1 MGTPDTGMVKK
12 SATQPSEGEAR
23 QTAQIVV
30 LGMHRSGTS
39 AITAALAGMGA
50 FVGEEEA
57 LTAKNWENPLGFFER
72 RDARAICDGVLHD
85 CGADWWKVTH
95 FDPNRIPNSVS
106 TARNPEI
113 RALVGLL
120 NEGAAQSRVWAVK
133 EPRLCLML
141 PLFRRHLVN
150 PHIVMMARHPLE
162 VAQSLRR
169 RNGFPISAGL
179 ALWEAY
185 NVAAISGL
193 EGVAP
198 AIVQYDQLVSTPEQT
213 LQKLADELSAG
224 GVSGLD
230 VATGK
235 ENILTDLRRESAE
248 GYSGIQ
254 TLSAAQSELWEVLS
268 RGGPLPTRI
277 SLSEEAKN
285 VLLDFEMDETS
296 RQKTLSEL
304 KEVKSKLKASTDAAE
319 NLKQAQKSLKS
330 GENQIATLTADVATK
345 DQKIVALTKDLT
357 DKSGHVAALS
367 KDLADA
373 TKQVSAL
380 TNDLTDRN
388 GQIAALT
395 KELTARNEQSA
406 LQKRDLA
413 AANEQLANANKQLAG
428 LKANISGLTGEIQE
442 LRKQISQTE
451 SHRDQS
457 IANAKSLDKQKR
469 TLEVA
474 LRDVIK
480 TRDDLKLE
488 AAGYTA
494 ELKALRK
501 TTSALATIT
510 QRLERAEKENSELK
524 TALSVYQSNA
534 ARDVGLKGWLRG
546 LVPGS
551 RAAALRADLGS
562 VGAREIT
569 ISGLQFVGQSDQILL
584 PPPPRPA
591 SRRRVSPRTLA
602 LAPMYPIVWWRQ
614 RHSRRQLELVRSS
627 GLFDQEF
634 YLNQYA
640 DVRGF
645 DAGALQHYMQFGWKE
660 GRVPGRSFDPSAYL
674 AANED
679 LDPYTV
685 NPLLHYIM
693 YGRAEG
699 RPLALQGPPATGLPA
714 LKVGQLSSVDI
725 RIRKTA
731 FGKRL
736 SEIMTGA
743 GSEKLS
749 KALTNSE
756 ARIER
761 SFRKTNAGR
770 ATPLISVIMPT
781 WNRAS
786 IISEAIQSVVEQEYA
801 NWELLVCDDAS
812 DDNTEEVVASFNDTR
827 IRYMPLPKGGA
838 AAARNAGL
846 REARGEL
853 IAYLDSDNIWHPA
866 FLLAMTGALQH
877 QPGRSAAYCDFIDF
891 NEDAAGEY
899 SVRSFERPAFSQ
911 EKLLNKNF
919 IDLNAFVHRREL
931 YDCFGGFNEALTR
944 RQDYDLIIKYTWL
957 RDPIRVQ
964 CILALYRRS
973 EKFVQITT
981 AMRDDESC
989 IPIIQDAISTY
1000 LKDGLPL
1007 STRPHVKKVTI
1018 ISWDLSR
1025 NHFSKPFALAEALAK
1040 DYEVQLIS
1048 FRFFE
1053 EFFPPLKDVQ
1063 PSFETVYIDGADFPD
1078 FFAAMRRALDAITGD
1093 IIYVVKPRLPSL
1105 GLALLANAD
1114 KGTPIV
1120 LEINDLETVVS
1131 KPSNN
1136 DVHQEVLFADTDLG
1150 ARELLNPY
1158 SDLWSQLMDPVA
1170 KQIPVLL
1177 THNKGIDEHFGKRCL
1192 YMRNLKDDAVYDPA
1206 RYDREA
1212 VRAEFGIAPEDRV
1225 ILFGGLLRKHK
1236 GIYELVELVDRLAD
1250 PRYKLLFVGSRVT
1263 PDQERL
1269 MKEYGD
1275 QIRVLPPQDREAMAR
1290 INLASDLVILW
1301 LDPDV
1306 PASHYQMPYKATDA
1320 FAMGP
1325 AVIANNISDLG
1336 ALGKQGYLRIVPFGD
1351 WDGMAKAVRAVFEE
1365 PARSAEIQAAAR
1377 RLYQRQF
1384 SYPAARGSF
1393 ALAAARALNAPL
1405 GPLPVAREFAGR
1417 FNEFHRK
1424 LTQQSADFVP
1434 LKPPSAAAGGEIINV
1449 ITLDDLP
1456 SLSWKDKEGIAVI
1469 MPCIDT
1475 ERGRKTAELL
1485 CERAGTP
1492 LRIFVVEDIR
1502 RQGFIR
1508 TLNETAA
1515 RLDVKYVVYLA
1526 EDAYPGLDWLKIA
1539 RSRLDE
1545 TGKGLL
1551 AFNCGKWHGRIAA
1564 FGMVRKAWAAEIYG
1578 DAILHPGYRAHK
1590 ADNEITVI
1598 ARVKDQFVYQPDA
1611 VLVEYDLEKFISGE
1625 GGAAQ
1630 SSWEEDKLLF
1640 DARFH
1645 DSFDKRVSW
1654 PDLARLKQEYLDQT
1668 GLKEAAGDVR
1678 YVGGQDEIKVLD
1690 VDRLEAFFLHDPEGI
1705 AVVMPAIDLEKA
1717 GKAATF
1723 LQHRAGVPAKYLIVE
1738 DTKRQGFIRTL
1749 NETVGRLDVKYVVY
1763 LAEDAY
1769 PGTDWLRIARERLDR
1784 SGKGLLAFNC
1794 GKWRGRIAAFG
1805 MARMDWVKTLY
1816 GGAVFFEGYKAHKA
1830 DNEITVIAR
1839 AQDAFVYDAN
1849 SVLVEYDPNKVFV
1862 DKVKE
1867 DRTIFRN
1874 RFRSGFDGTA
1884 SMEFLK
1890 EHAAEYFV
1898 NMDEQIAP
1906 ESLANPSPDDTFIYY
1921 RIIGND
1927 LYPRHK
1933 RGQSLENIKFILDH
1947 EPALEGCHKK
1957 FIVNRIFDKEN
1968 EASIID
1974 LLNARGQDYLIIPF
1988 DAQEYQRIG
1997 FDVDGFGEPGFLSS
2011 KKFESFEKAKRVRV
2025 ETSVYR
2031 RKNAYVMNNN
2041 GARNAALKDGRG
2053 RARWVMPWDGNCF
2066 LTQEAW
2072 DAIRST
2078 VLDAPDCKYFIV
2090 PMARVLNNND
2100 LVNGSV
2106 VPDPVE
2112 EPQIIFRQDAAERF
2126 NESFVYGRRPKVELL
2141 WRLGVSGKWDA
2152 YKDDLWDAKRRP
2164 RSPEATFV
2172 RRAGW
2177 VARLFSGQ
2185 SSLETDDTEA
2195 ELKRAVVRTE
2205 AIISTLQALD
2215 AATAGASSER
2225 QVSINERVLEIEC
2238 ESALSEHVL
2247 GVRAQLIADADDA
2260 LMRGPY
2266 SVRDKTTLPPSGN
2279 PQDYW
2284 HPAPYWWPDPK
2295 KPDGLPYIRKD
2306 GERVPGTEMYERAS
2320 EKYDRTRLQRVFDDS
2335 LVLALAGKFSDKR
2348 LYGEHGAAILDR
2360 FFLNP
2365 ETRMNPHL
2373 KYGQVRMGHNKNQG
2387 APTGL
2392 IEMKDLYFYLDA
2404 VRMFHA
2410 AGTVSDDMK
2419 SRFCAW
2425 LEEYMAWLLSSDQG
2439 TSERVA
2445 INNHGTCYD
2454 LQVASI
2460 AAYLGNEAELYGTLA
2475 RAQSRIAQQF
2485 APDGRQPDELKRK
2498 TTAHYCCFNMQ
2509 SWINL
2514 AALAQRWGVDLWTYT
2529 APNGASLRGGASWL
2543 LSHMGKP
2550 WPYEQIDAFDA
2561 DRFLPIWF
2569 AASKYIKVP
2578 PALELSPYAI
2588 YDIKPVFFPHDGI
2601 RPFWNIGNDFSG
2613 PER

>member
-1 MGTPDTGMVKK
+1 MGNPDSGMVKK
-12 SATQPSEGEAR
+12 SATQSSEGEAR

-106 TARNPEI
+106 AARNPEI
-113 RALVGLL
+113 RALVSLL
-120 NEGAAQSRVWAVK
+120 NEGAEQNRVWAIK

-150 PHIVMMARHPLE
+150 PHIVMVARHPLE

-193 EGVAP
+193 EGLTP
-198 AIVQYDQLVSTPEQT
+198 AIVQYDQLVSSPEQT

-224 GVSGLD
+224 GVSGMD
-230 VATGK
+230 VAAGK
-235 ENILTDLRRESAE
+235 ENILSDLRRESAD
-248 GYSGIQ
+248 GYSGLQ
-254 TLSAAQSELWEVLS
+254 SLSAAQGELWEILS
-268 RGGPLPTRI
+268 CGGPLPARI
-277 SLSEEAKN
+277 SLSEEAKS

-296 RQKTLSEL
+296 RQKTLREL
-304 KEVKSKLKASTDAAE
+304 KDVRSKLKANSDAAE
-319 NLKQAQKSLKS
+319 SLKQAQKSLKS
-330 GENQIATLTADVATK
+330 GENQISALTTDLAGK
-345 DQKIVALTKDLT
+345 DQKV
-357 DKSGHVAALS
+357 
-367 KDLADA
+367 
-373 TKQVSAL
+373 
-380 TNDLTDRN
+380 
-388 GQIAALT
+388 AALT
-395 KELTARNEQSA
+395 KELADRTGQIAMQT
-406 LQKRDLA
+406 RDLSA
-413 AANEQLANANKQLAG
+413 AIEHAAGLNKQLASS
-428 LKANISGLTGEIQE
+428 KTKISSLTSEIQE
-442 LRKQISQTE
+442 LHKRVGQIEFQ
-451 SHRDQS
+451 RDQS
-457 IANAKSLDKQKR
+457 IANASALDKQKQQFETSLR
-469 TLEVA
+469 DLTKVREDLQLEVA
-474 LRDVIK
+474 GYRNELDA
-480 TRDDLKLE
+480 LKQ
-488 AAGYTA
+488 T
-494 ELKALRK
+494 KAVLAD
-501 TTSALATIT
+501 TS
-510 QRLERAEKENSELK
+510 QRLELAEKENSRLK
-524 TALSVYQSNA
+524 SVLSVYQSNT
-534 ARDVGLKGWLRG
+534 ARYFGLKGWLRG
-546 LVPGS
+546 LVPGN
-551 RAAALRADLGS
+551 RAAALRAGLGS
-562 VGAREIT
+562 VGAREVT
-569 ISGLQFVGQSDQILL
+569 LTGLQFTGQNDQVLL
-584 PPPPRPA
+584 PSPPAPAPRRIPVRA
-591 SRRRVSPRTLA
+591 LA
-602 LAPMYPIVWWRQ
+602 LAPIYPLVWWRL
-614 RHSRRQLELVRSS
+614 RHSRRQLELIRSS
-627 GLFDQEF
+627 GLFDQTF
-634 YLNQYA
+634 YIDQYP
-640 DVRGF
+640 DVLSF
-645 DAGALQHYMQFGWKE
+645 EAGALQHYMQFGWRE

-679 LDPYTV
+679 LDPSTV
-685 NPLLHYIM
+685 NPLLHYVM

-699 RPLALQGPPATGLPA
+699 RPLTPHSSPGPRLQASLEAGLP
-714 LKVGQLSSVDI
+714 SFSDI
-725 RIRKTA
+725 RIQKTA
-731 FGKRL
+731 YGKRL
-736 SEIMTGA
+736 SKIMAGA
-743 GSEKLS
+743 ASAKLS
-749 KALTNSE
+749 KALTDSE
-756 ARIER
+756 ARIEK
-761 SFRKTNAGR
+761 SFRKSHARR
-770 ATPLISVIMPT
+770 ATPLISVVMPT
-781 WNRAS
+781 WNRAG
-786 IISEAIQSVVEQEYA
+786 IISEAIRSVIEQEYE

-812 DDNTEEVVASFNDTR
+812 DDNTEEVVASFNDDR
-827 IRYMPLPKGGA
+827 IRYMHLEKGGA

-846 REARGEL
+846 REARGEFV
-853 IAYLDSDNIWHPA
+853 AYLDSDNIWHPA
-866 FLLAMTGALQH
+866 FLLSMAGALQH
-877 QPGRSAAYCDFIDF
+877 QPGRSSAYCDFIDF
-891 NEDAAGEY
+891 NENAAGKY
-899 SVRSFERPAFSQ
+899 SIRSFERPAFDQ

-919 IDLNAFVHRREL
+919 IDLNAFVHRRDL
-931 YDCFGGFNEALTR
+931 YDCFGGFNDALTR

-973 EKFVQITT
+973 EKFAQITT

-989 IPIIQDAISTY
+989 IPIIQDAIFSY

-1007 STRPHVKKVTI
+1007 STRPPIKKVTI

-1078 FFAAMRRALDAITGD
+1078 FFSAMRRALDAITGD
-1093 IIYVVKPRLPSL
+1093 ILYVVKPRLPSL
-1105 GLALLANAD
+1105 GLALLANAA

-1131 KPSNN
+1131 KPSNS
-1136 DVHQEVLFADTDLG
+1136 DVHQEVLFAEADLG
-1150 ARELLNPY
+1150 APELLNPY

-1212 VRAEFGIAPEDRV
+1212 VRAELGIAPEDRV

-1275 QIRVLPPQDREAMAR
+1275 QVRVLPPQDREAMAR

-1365 PARSAEIQAAAR
+1365 PERSAEIQAAAR

-1393 ALAAARALNAPL
+1393 ALAAARALNAPS

-1424 LTQQSADFVP
+1424 LTKRAADFVT
-1434 LKPPSAAAGGEIINV
+1434 LKAPPVTAAGEEVINV

-1475 ERGRKTAELL
+1475 ERGRKTAALL

-1492 LRIFVVEDIR
+1492 LRVFVVEDTR

-1539 RSRLDE
+1539 RNRLDG
-1545 TGKGLL
+1545 TDRGLL

-1564 FGMVRKAWAAEIYG
+1564 FGMVRKAWVADIYG
-1578 DAILHPGYRAHK
+1578 DAILYPGYRAHK

-1598 ARVKDQFVYQPDA
+1598 ARVSDQFVYQPDA
-1611 VLVEYDLEKFISGE
+1611 VLVEYDLEKFVSGE

-1630 SSWEEDKLLF
+1630 SSWEDDKLLF
-1640 DARFH
+1640 DTRFH
-1645 DSFDKRVSW
+1645 DSFDSKVSW
-1654 PDLARLKQEYLDQT
+1654 VDLEPLKQEYLDQT

-1678 YVGGQDEIKVLD
+1678 YVGSEDEIKVLD
-1690 VDRLEAFFLHDPEGI
+1690 VANLEDFSLDEPEGI

-1717 GKAATF
+1717 RKAAAF
-1723 LQHRAGVPAKYLIVE
+1723 LQQRAGVPAKYLIVE
-1738 DTKRQGFIRTL
+1738 DTKRQGFICTL
-1749 NETVGRLDVKYVVY
+1749 NETASCLNVKYVVY

-1769 PGTDWLRIARERLDR
+1769 PGTDWLKIARERLDE

-1839 AQDAFVYDAN
+1839 AQGQYVYEAN
-1849 SVLVEYDPNKVFV
+1849 SVLTEYDPSKVFT

-1867 DRTIFRN
+1867 DRFIFDD
-1874 RFRSGFDGTA
+1874 RFRTGFDGKVP
-1884 SMEFLK
+1884 EKFLK
-1890 EHAAEYFV
+1890 KHASEYFV
-1898 NMDEQIAP
+1898 KMGGAP
-1906 ESLANPSPDDTFIYY
+1906 LRAPSLVAEGKWDNSFIYY
-1921 RIIGND
+1921 RIVGND

-1933 RGQSLENIKFILDH
+1933 RGQSLENLKFILDH
-1947 EPALEGCHKK
+1947 EPEFEGCQKK
-1957 FIVNRIFDKEN
+1957 FIVNRIFDKES
-1968 EASIID
+1968 EQEIIA
-1974 LLNARGQDYLIIPF
+1974 LLKARGLDFMVIPF
-1988 DAQEYQRIG
+1988 DRDAYRQAG
-1997 FDVDGFGEPGFLSS
+1997 FDIDIFKPGFLAS
-2011 KKFESFEKAKRVRV
+2011 KEFDKFEDVKKARAIAA
-2025 ETSVYR
+2025 VYR
-2031 RKNAYVMNNN
+2031 LKNAYVMNNN
-2041 GARNAALKDGRG
+2041 GARNAALRDGRG
-2053 RARWVMPWDGNCF
+2053 RAKWIMPWDGNCF
-2066 LTQEAW
+2066 LTKDAW
-2072 DAIRST
+2072 DQIRRDI
-2078 VLDAPDCKYFIV
+2078 LGAPENKYFIT
-2090 PMARVLNNND
+2090 PMARMLSND
-2100 LVNGSV
+2100 PLVHGGEI
-2106 VPDPVE
+2106 PEAVE
-2112 EPQIIFRQDAAERF
+2112 EPQIIFRYDAGEEF
-2126 NESFVYGRRPKVELL
+2126 NEAFYYGRRPKVELL
-2141 WRLGVSGKWDA
+2141 WRLGVAGKWDD
-2152 YKDDLWDAKRRP
+2152 YRDDAWDHKRA
-2164 RSPEATFV
+2164 SLSFEADRV
-2172 RRAGW
+2172 GHAGW
-2177 VARLFSGQ
+2177 VARLFSGMPTLEQ
-2185 SSLETDDTEA
+2185 NSYKGLIQRGFVRTDAIMSTLRHLDTISAGAEAGRMVSVNATSLEREA
-2195 ELKRAVVRTE
+2195 NEKSIPGLNSVRRQLLVAADEALARA
-2205 AIISTLQALD
+2205 
-2215 AATAGASSER
+2215 
-2225 QVSINERVLEIEC
+2225 
-2238 ESALSEHVL
+2238 
-2247 GVRAQLIADADDA
+2247 
-2260 LMRGPY
+2260 PY

-2306 GERVPGTEMYERAS
+2306 GERVPGTEMYEPAS
-2320 EKYDRTRLQRVFDDS
+2320 EKYDRTRVQRVFDDS
-2335 LVLALAGKFSDKR
+2335 LALALAEKFSGKR
-2348 LYGEHGAAILDR
+2348 LYAEHGAAVLDR

-2410 AGTVSDDMK
+2410 AGTVSNDMK
-2419 SRFCAW
+2419 SRFCGW
-2425 LEEYMAWLLSSDQG
+2425 LEEYMQWLLSSDQG
-2439 TSERVA
+2439 MSERAA

-2460 AAYLGNEAELYGTLA
+2460 AAYLGNEAELYSTLA

-2485 APDGRQPDELKRK
+2485 TPDGRQPDELKRK

-2514 AALAQRWGVDLWTYT
+2514 ATLGERWGIDLWAYT
-2529 APNGASLRGGASWL
+2529 APNGASLRSGASWL

-2561 DRFLPIWF
+2561 DRFLPIWY
-2569 AASKYIKVP
+2569 AASKHMKVTAAP
-2578 PALELSPYAI
+2578 DLSPCAF

-2601 RPFWNIGNDFSG
+2601 RPFWNIGNDFKAD
-2613 PER
+2613 EE